1 MRPCCCHTAAPSLH
15 VKLILRLHH
24 VYTTACYV
32 LCCYV
37 HTAALNTAF
46 FQKINDG
53 DIAVAGMALP
63 VAGAILGLQLLHDL
77 AHRVVAARTGSK
89 DLFKVPVFLPSL
101 QVTNTLVTTA
111 AVLALIHQLYCC
123 ATTAVLA
130 ACADSYDSSTCLSS
144 CLLCYSSLCVQ
155 CSPPPQQPR
164 H

>member
-1 MRPCCCHTAAPSLH
+1 VTCISDGRTLQSHSSAESSH
-15 VKLILRLHH
+15 ISSR
-24 VYTTACYV
+24 VYIMYAFARYV

-89 DLFKVPVFLPSL
+89 DLFKVPIFLPSL
-101 QVTNTLVTTA
+101 QVRNKRVTT
-111 AVLALIHQLYCC
+111 C
-123 ATTAVLA
+123 
-130 ACADSYDSSTCLSS
+130 
-144 CLLCYSSLCVQ
+144 
-155 CSPPPQQPR
+155 
-164 H
+164 